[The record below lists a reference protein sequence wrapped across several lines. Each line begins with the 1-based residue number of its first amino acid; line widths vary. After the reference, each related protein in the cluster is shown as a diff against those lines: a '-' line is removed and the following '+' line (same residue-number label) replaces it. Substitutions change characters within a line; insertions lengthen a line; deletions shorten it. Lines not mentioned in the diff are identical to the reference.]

1 MNISQAE
8 VLSHEYIQKFE
19 CNMKYLLFV
28 NSQGK
33 NTQKPRLSKAFPK
46 LWPNHG
52 NQENQDRRFDVF
64 ASGPIHN
71 TEVIQGC
78 S

>member
-1 MNISQAE
+1 MNISLAE
-8 VLSHEYIQKFE
+8 VLSNEYIQKFE

-28 NSQGK
+28 NSHGK
-33 NTQKPRLSKAFPK
+33 NTQKPRLSKTFPK
-46 LWPNHG
+46 LCPTHD

-64 ASGPIHN
+64 ASGPVHN

>member
-8 VLSHEYIQKFE
+8 VLSNEYIQKFE

-28 NSQGK
+28 NKKKK

-46 LWPNHG
+46 L
-52 NQENQDRRFDVF
+52 
-64 ASGPIHN
+64 
-71 TEVIQGC
+71 
-78 S
+78 

>member
-8 VLSHEYIQKFE
+8 VLSNEYIQKFE

-46 LWPNHG
+46 L
-52 NQENQDRRFDVF
+52 
-64 ASGPIHN
+64 
-71 TEVIQGC
+71 
-78 S
+78 